1 MVSHYCAKH
10 SIMFD
15 LDLDLLKR
23 KIALLENNVSPENIL
38 RDLDLL
44 ARDEKKLKAR
54 IEYLKK
60 CDIGHIMPWML
71 KCAESTLQR

>member
-1 MVSHYCAKH
+1 MVSHYCVKH
-10 SIMFD
+10 LFMFD
-15 LDLDLLKR
+15 IDLGLLKR

-44 ARDEKKLKAR
+44 ARDEKRLQAR
-54 IEYLKK
+54 IEYLKM

-71 KCAESTLQR
+71 KCLDSVLQR